1 MQLAGK
7 HMQTIDGLPLDQS
20 LLPAFFM
27 EPGYTP
33 EHFPDQQKMQQ
44 LALKTND
51 PRLQRALLDFQYPFK
66 TEDLMQ
72 SSYSDDIKKVVLQA
86 VSR

>member
-7 HMQTIDGLPLDQS
+7 HMQTIDGLPLHAS
-20 LLPAFFM
+20 LQPKFSM

-33 EHFPDQQKMQQ
+33 EYFPNQQKMHQ
-44 LALKTND
+44 LALSTNN
-51 PRLQRALLDFQYPFK
+51 PSLQRALLDFQYPFR

-72 SSYSDDIKKVVLQA
+72 SSYSDDIKQVVLQA

>member
-1 MQLAGK
+1 MKLAGK
-7 HMQTIDGLPLDQS
+7 HMQTIDGLPLDAS
-20 LLPAFFM
+20 LNPKFSM

-33 EHFPDQQKMQQ
+33 EHFPNQQKMQQ
-44 LALKTND
+44 LALSTNN
-51 PRLQRALLDFQYPFK
+51 PRLQRALLDFQYPFR

-72 SSYSDDIKKVVLQA
+72 SSYSDDIKQVVLQA

>member
-20 LLPAFFM
+20 LLPAFSM

-33 EHFPDQQKMQQ
+33 EHFPNQQKMQQ
-44 LALKTND
+44 LALSTNN
-51 PRLQRALLDFQYPFK
+51 PRLQRALLDFQYPFR

-72 SSYSDDIKKVVLQA
+72 SNYSDDIKQVVLQA

>member
-7 HMQTIDGLPLDQS
+7 HMQTIDGLPLYVS
-20 LLPAFFM
+20 LQPKFSM

-33 EHFPDQQKMQQ
+33 EHFPNQQKMHQ
-44 LALKTND
+44 LALSTDN
-51 PRLQRALLDFQYPFK
+51 PNLQRALLDFQYPFR

-72 SSYSDDIKKVVLQA
+72 SGYSDAIKQVVLQA

>member
-7 HMQTIDGLPLDQS
+7 HMQTIDGLPLHTS
-20 LLPAFFM
+20 LQPKFSM

-33 EHFPDQQKMQQ
+33 EHFPNQQKMQQ
-44 LALKTND
+44 LALSTNN
-51 PRLQRALLDFQYPFK
+51 PRLQRALLDFQYPFR

-72 SSYSDDIKKVVLQA
+72 SNYSDEVKKVVLQA
-86 VSR
+86 ASS